1 MAAEFRVVLAGDVM
15 TGRGIDQVLAHPLPP
30 ELHEGYVHD
39 ARTYVTLAE
48 RVNGAIPRAAEATW
62 PWGEA
67 LPAMDG
73 FGPAV
78 RVLNLETSVTESEEW
93 ARGKAVT
100 YRMSPAN
107 LDVVT
112 EAHADVWA
120 LANNHVLD
128 YGRSGL
134 LETLRVMAGAGLR
147 TTGAGRD
154 EHDAWRP
161 AVVELGEGQ
170 RVLVLGVGDTSSG
183 VPSQWAAGAGRPGV
197 ALLPDL
203 SRGTAHRVAERL
215 LDGGRLGDLRVV
227 SIHWGGNWGYDVP
240 RGHRR
245 FAHALVDAGVH
256 IVHGHSSHHPR
267 PIEVYRGGLVLYGC
281 GDLVNDYEGIGGYEV
296 YRDDLRALY
305 LARLDPGA
313 TGLLGLRLVPLVSR
327 RFRLERAS
335 VDDTR
340 WLGTTLSRAG
350 LSMGTALGV
359 AEEAAGPVLDLRW

>member
-1 MAAEFRVVLAGDVM
+1 MAPELRLVLAGDVM
-15 TGRGIDQVLAHPLPP
+15 TGRGIDQVLPHPVPP
-30 ELHEGYVHD
+30 ELHEDYVHD
-39 ARTYVTLAE
+39 ARTYVALAE
-48 RVNGAIPRAAEATW
+48 RVNGAIPRAVEPTW

-67 LPAMDG
+67 LAAMDG

-78 RVLNLETSVTESEEW
+78 RVLNLETSVTESADW

-107 LDVVT
+107 LDVV
-112 EAHADVWA
+112 AVARADVWA

-134 LETLRVMAGAGLR
+134 LETLRVLAGAGLR
-147 TTGAGRD
+147 TAGAGQD

-161 AVVELGEGQ
+161 AVVECGGGR
-170 RVLVLGVGDTSSG
+170 RVVVVSVGDTSSG
-183 VPSQWAAGAGRPGV
+183 VPPQWAAGPGRPGV

-203 SRGTAHRVAERL
+203 GRGTAHRVAERL
-215 LDGGRLGDLRVV
+215 LEVGRPGDLRVV
-227 SIHWGGNWGYDVP
+227 SIHWGGNWGYEVP
-240 RGHRR
+240 HEHRR

-256 IVHGHSSHHPR
+256 VVHGHSSHHPR

-281 GDLVNDYEGIGGYEV
+281 GDLVNDYEGIGGYEA

-305 LARLDPGA
+305 LARLDAGTA
-313 TGLLGLRLVPLVSR
+313 GLLGLRLVPLVVR

-335 VDDTR
+335 LDDAR
-340 WLGTTLSRAG
+340 WLGDTLSRAG
-350 LSMGTALGV
+350 RSVGTALDV
-359 AEEAAGPVLDLRW
+359 TEEADGPVLDLRW